1 MNTNTQTDK
10 QTNKKLSF
18 PQLFVKLRKIQKAK
32 EALILE
38 KKASN
43 YYELSRQV

>member
-32 EALILE
+32 EALML